1 MSFSAADLVA
11 TIQLGGVDTVSRD
24 LDKVRGKL
32 NDTDSVA
39 SKLGKTGEAVFRG
52 AATAIGVA
60 SVAAA
65 AYVTKL
71 FSTGVAY
78 NQLQQTSRAALRTL
92 MGGAEQANAQMDK
105 LDAFARNSPFSKST
119 FISAQQQLIGFG
131 FEAQKV
137 IPILDAVQNS
147 VAAVGGSNQQISDIV
162 SILAKIRSSGKLTAE
177 DFNMLGERGLDAA
190 TLLGQGFGKSA
201 SEIREAVTKGT
212 LDAGE
217 AVDVLV
223 AQMNTKFAGAASN
236 VKETFAGT
244 KDRIAAASRDI
255 GAALAEPFVSKNG
268 GGLAVTWGNQ
278 VADVMRAVEKHTAP
292 VVSMLVARAM
302 PAFAGLT
309 ETLDQARVQVK
320 AWDSSRLERGLDSM
334 ANHAPGLAALAGA
347 VLGVNSQLLASI
359 PVVGRFV
366 PAFGPLGGAIAAAA
380 LASPELR
387 AELGRLLGEL
397 KPLIPVGTQLASTL
411 SGTLSVSLPI
421 VATGI
426 RAVTSVAAP
435 LADVISKIPA
445 PMLATAAAGIA
456 VFTALRSGAPAIQS
470 FVDGVRRIGE
480 QAAVQAAL
488 AGMEGNTSRM
498 AGTFG
503 VAGAAAT
510 GLGNSLKA
518 AFISNPVGL
527 IILGVSTAAA
537 ILTATLTAQGAAAQ
551 KTKDRIQ
558 AYRETLTDAGETT
571 KATTDKI
578 REAIDGFSDIDIDLF
593 TSGGDQRA
601 KEWIDKIGGAEK
613 AMLRFGETSGTVT
626 DAIRDGGTAYDTL
639 LASLD
644 KYTSKTESV
653 TSTTGLK
660 ERMTSEAEAANLLR
674 DSIVE
679 QREAIETAS
688 RIQAE
693 YNQRMQAAAAAMTDA
708 ERSNGRLNEALTI
721 ARDVTRDATERLS
734 ALKQALD
741 ELNGGTKTQAE
752 LTRDLNEQALNLA
765 DAFAQTDENGNKLAA
780 SLVNSAGG
788 IDTTTRAGVTL
799 HDQVSRLNDEMLT
812 AITQAVDFAKKNGDT
827 AGAMQAGTQAAQPYI
842 DKLRQI
848 ASDAGLSQEQVNGLV
863 GSMLD
868 TPAVVSFIMS
878 DDGTIDLKKQELI
891 EFVQSILATP
901 NGEFIVDDASTI
913 AGIQRQL
920 EIMGFKITTLP
931 DGRVKVSASG
941 VETVENALN
950 RLARD
955 RSATI
960 RVTTSGEVKIGN
972 KTLSPGMATGG
983 PVKGPGTGT
992 SDTAGLF
999 RLSNDEHVFTARE
1012 VAAAGGHEGIFRIR
1026 QALLNGGIGG
1036 LAGMFPGR
1044 ADGGPIYPIRDFGD
1058 SLLNVAGPSP
1068 SQSSSTGALGDPRI
1082 VALLELIAANLGR
1095 PNVTFQNPVS
1105 RDAVSDAWEAAQ
1117 IVGVD
1122 V

>member
-11 TIQLGGVDTVSRD
+11 TIQLGGVDSVSRD
-24 LDKVRGKL
+24 LDRIRGKL

-65 AYVTKL
+65 AYITKL
-71 FSTGVAY
+71 FATGVAY
-78 NQLQQTSRAALRTL
+78 NQLQQTSRAAMRTL
-92 MGGAEQANAQMDK
+92 MGGAEQANEQMDK
-105 LDAFARNSPFSKST
+105 LDAFARNSPFSKSV

-147 VAAVGGSNQQISDIV
+147 VAAVGGSNEQISAIV

-190 TLLGQGFGKSA
+190 SLLAKGFGTTA
-201 SEIREAVTKGT
+201 AEIRKEVSKGT

-217 AVDVLV
+217 AIDILV
-223 AQMNTKFAGAASN
+223 QQMDAKFSGAAAN

-278 VADVMRAVEKHTAP
+278 VADVMRAVEKHMAP
-292 VVSMLVARAM
+292 VVSMLVSRAM
-302 PAFAGLT
+302 PAFAGIT
-309 ETLDQARVQVK
+309 EMLDAAGVQVK
-320 AWDSSRLERGLDSM
+320 AWDSSRLERGLDAM

-380 LASPELR
+380 LASPQLR
-387 AELGRLLGEL
+387 AELGNLLGEL

-411 SGTLSVSLPI
+411 SGTLSIALPV

-435 LADVISKIPA
+435 LVDIISEIPA

-503 VAGAAAT
+503 VAGLAAT

-537 ILTATLTAQGAAAQ
+537 ILTATLTAQAAAAQ

-558 AYRETLTDAGETT
+558 AYRDTLTGAGETT
-571 KATTDKI
+571 AATTDKI
-578 REAIDGFSDIDIDLF
+578 REAVSAFDDIETNIF
-593 TSGGDQRA
+593 TSG
-601 KEWIDKIGGAEK
+601 WITKGKDWVAEVGGAEK
-613 AMLRFGETSGTVT
+613 ALLRFGQTSGTVS
-626 DAIRDGGTAYDTL
+626 DAIRDGGASYSVL
-639 LASLD
+639 LDALD
-644 KYTSKTESV
+644 EYASKTEKIR
-653 TSTTGLK
+653 TTAGVVDQ
-660 ERMTSEAEAANLLR
+660 MTAEAAAASLLK
-674 DSIVE
+674 DSVVE
-679 QREAIETAS
+679 QREAVETAAQ
-688 RIQAE
+688 IQSE
-693 YNQRMQAAAAAMTDA
+693 YNQRMQAAAAAMTEA

-721 ARDVTRDATERLS
+721 ARDVTRDATERLN

-765 DAFAQTDENGNKLAA
+765 DAFAQTDENGNKLA
-780 SLVNSAGG
+780 STLVNSAGQ
-788 IDTTTRAGVTL
+788 IDTTTRAGVNL

-812 AITQAVDFAKKNGDT
+812 AITQAVDFAKKNGDAAVAMD
-827 AGAMQAGTQAAQPYI
+827 AGVAAAQPYI
-842 DKLRQI
+842 DKLREI
-848 ASDAGLSQEQVNGLV
+848 ATQSGLSDEQVNGLV
-863 GSMLD
+863 ASMMD
-868 TPAVVSFIMS
+868 TPSVVSFLMT
-878 DDGTIDLKKQELI
+878 DDGTIDVQKQQLI
-891 EFVQSILATP
+891 QLAQQVLDTP
-901 NGEFIVDDASTI
+901 DGEFIVSDGSTI
-913 AGIQRQL
+913 AAVRKQL
-920 EIMGFKITTLP
+920 EAMGFTITTLP

-941 VETVENALN
+941 VESVEAALT

-960 RVTTSGEVKIGN
+960 RVTTSGEVKLGN
-972 KTLSPGMATGG
+972 KTLTPGMATGG
-983 PVKGPGTGT
+983 PVLGPGSGT
-992 SDTAGLF
+992 SDSIPVL
-999 RLSNDEHVFTARE
+999 LSNGEHVWTTAE
-1012 VAAAGGHEGIFRIR
+1012 VNAAGGHGAVQRIR
-1026 QALLNGGIGG
+1026 QAAKDGTLQVPH
-1036 LAGMFPGR
+1036 F
-1044 ADGGPIYPIRDFGD
+1044 ADGGPVFPLRARADSFIRVATGRGD
-1058 SLLNVAGPSP
+1058 SQDSDSARLIEAIVAQMQSA
-1068 SQSSSTGALGDPRI
+1068 QSSAPLVGSLTLQSTGEVKEDMEEVVFHLRT
-1082 VALLELIAANLGR
+1082 LGR
-1095 PNVTFQNPVS
+1095 GG
-1105 RDAVSDAWEAAQ
+1105 RR
-1117 IVGVD
+1117 
-1122 V
+1122 